1 MSEIFIYIYHPFKY
15 PNPTTF
21 KVDLNMKFS
30 NAIKKL
36 YKEHPIFYEN
46 NIKVIINGQSIPLFS
61 TKTIKELG
69 LKYYS
74 KLKIISDDINLLDKE
89 EKEKFIKMK
98 EEMFERQKNERSAK
112 YDDKKPIKEKINQV
126 LEDMC
131 LYGKIMS
138 QEIFEETKK
147 NPEKFIKVEDAEKME
162 ETDKELFSLSLLA
175 NILKNNGTNTVIEK
189 DDEKNENENEELT
202 CMQFLSNGMINKKK
216 YELHFNFDSKKNI
229 KIINNKDE
237 FEKFK
242 NKLKKKLSKKIKISE
257 DEIIVAF
264 PQKGSVRVQL
274 IFQSDVFHY
283 LEMEEFKKEFQ
294 NDPDFKDLNNL
305 KEIHED
311 CIMSACKLKRKQ
323 LDPRGNRYEGWGE
336 NEKRGG
342 LDYNPPKGYIGIGLK
357 VLDKYPPD
365 DIWIGMTNIP
375 GEWCV
380 AYHGIGRHKNNSDK
394 VKKIV
399 GLISKTTVK
408 KGGIQVHEDC
418 DDIYHK
424 GKKVGIGA
432 YITPLI
438 ETAEEYAGICHING
452 KKYKVIMM
460 VRVNPSAIRG
470 CSCYTDYWVV
480 NGTPDEIRPY
490 RILYKLCNN

>member
-162 ETDKELFSLSLLA
+162 ETNKELFSLSLLA
-175 NILKNNGTNTVIEK
+175 NVLKNNGTNTVIEK
-189 DDEKNENENEELT
+189 DDEKKEIENEELI

-216 YELHFNFDSKKNI
+216 YELHFNFDSKKNN
-229 KIINNKDE
+229 KIINIKDE

-242 NKLKKKLSKKIKISE
+242 NKLKKKLSKMLKISE

-274 IFQSDVFHY
+274 IFESDDFNY
-283 LEMEEFKKEFQ
+283 LEVEEFKKKFQ
-294 NDPDFKDLNNL
+294 NDPDFKELNNL
-305 KEIHED
+305 KGIHED
-311 CIMSACKLKRKQ
+311 CIVSACRLTKAQ
-323 LDPRGNRYEGWGE
+323 LDPQGNRCERWGKG
-336 NEKRGG
+336 EKRGG
-342 LDYNPPKGYIGIGLK
+342 LDYDPPLGYIGIGLK
-357 VLDKYPPD
+357 VMDNYPPD
-365 DIWIGMTNIP
+365 NIWIGMKNIP

-380 AYHGIGRHKNNSDK
+380 AYHGVG
-394 VKKIV
+394 KKLTDSNEIKRVV
-399 GLISKTTVK
+399 GLISNYTIKPGERQK
-408 KGGIQVHEDC
+408 HENH
-418 DDIYHK
+418 DDIYHE
-424 GKKVGIGA
+424 GQKVGRGV

-438 ETAEEYAGICHING
+438 ETAEQYAGICNING
-452 KKYKVIMM
+452 KKYKVVMM
-460 VRVNPSAIRG
+460 VRVNPSARRG
-470 CSCYTDYWVV
+470 CSCFKDYWVV
-480 NGTPDEIRPY
+480 NGTPDEVRPY
-490 RILYKLCNN
+490 RILYKECKN